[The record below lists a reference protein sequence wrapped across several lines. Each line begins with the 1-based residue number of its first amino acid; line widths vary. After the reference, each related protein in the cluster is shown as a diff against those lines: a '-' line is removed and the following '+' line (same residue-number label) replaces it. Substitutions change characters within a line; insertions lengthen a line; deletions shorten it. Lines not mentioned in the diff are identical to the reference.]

1 MPLNPTLSFAI
12 APDDTR
18 HAGPVSFATGRGRI
32 GAVNT
37 QSAERAAPPS
47 VGVPTPLIDGEA
59 RVRGRLRFTAD
70 YIDHLTLAMRLV
82 TSPYAHAR
90 VRSIDTEAACG
101 VPGVVRVLTA
111 ADLPAVKPTN
121 RVRLLLAR
129 ERVLFAGH
137 PVALVVADSE
147 AAAEDGVDAVLVDY
161 EPLPAVTTIDAAAR
175 PDAPLVWPEGVPGE
189 DKEAAD
195 HGADV
200 GGAAAEPAAPSN
212 VANPVGFQRGDAG
225 AALRSAYRSV
235 DLTFE
240 IDRVHQSYLEPH
252 ATIAAPGEERGAT
265 VWSASQAPSNVQK
278 ESAALLG
285 VPAADVDAKVMN
297 VGGGFG
303 GKFILY
309 EPLVAAAA
317 LAVGAPV
324 YLVMTR
330 REELLAAQP
339 AAGGRIRIRLGAD
352 ADGAL
357 TAIKADLT
365 YDGGCFP
372 GSPTGIGA
380 MMCGSI
386 YRASNIDVRGHTV
399 MTHKPSIGAYRAPG
413 MTQQAFA
420 LESAMDELAIALGM
434 DALELRLRN
443 VSQAGDA
450 LADGSE
456 WPDMGMREVLEKLR
470 AHPLWQQRGR
480 LAAEGR
486 GVGVALGAWFGG
498 VDASNAGCTVEEDGG
513 ITVHLN
519 AVDLTGVSTSVVL
532 LVAEEIGVS
541 PDDVRVRWQGQVDGP
556 YHLSNAGGSKTLRSV
571 GPAVMEAARDAREQ
585 LFRVAAT
592 HLEADAGD
600 LEIAGGAVRV
610 KGVPES
616 AVPIGEL
623 AAKRALHGPIAGHG
637 RSAPGGRTP
646 AFCGQMAEVSVDE
659 ETGRI
664 TVHRIVVAQ
673 DVGRAINPLTVAGQ
687 MMGGAA
693 QGAGW
698 ALCERLVYDEDGQL
712 LTGTLM
718 DYAVPSAKDIPP
730 IEALLVERP
739 AGYAPHGARGV
750 GEPPIIATAGAIAN
764 AVRHGSGRR
773 VTSAP
778 LTPSRVLETAA
789 SA

>member
-1 MPLNPTLSFAI
+1 M
-12 APDDTR
+12 
-18 HAGPVSFATGRGRI
+18 
-32 GAVNT
+32 
-37 QSAERAAPPS
+37 
-47 VGVPTPLIDGEA
+47 PTPLIDGEA

-70 YIDHLTLAMRLV
+70 YIDRRTLAMRLV

-90 VRSIDTEAACG
+90 VRSIDTEAACAL
-101 VPGVVRVLTA
+101 PGVVRVLTA
-111 ADLPAVKPTN
+111 ADLPEITPTT

-129 ERVLFAGH
+129 DRALFAGH
-137 PVALVVADSE
+137 PVALVIAETE
-147 AAAEDGVDAVLVDY
+147 AAAEDGVDAVMVDY
-161 EPLPAVTTIDAAAR
+161 EPLPAATTMDASVR
-175 PDAPLVWPEGVPGE
+175 PGAPLVWPEGVPGE
-189 DKEAAD
+189 DAEAAD

-200 GGAAAEPAAPSN
+200 GGAADGPVAPSN
-212 VANPVGFQRGDAG
+212 VANPVGFQRGDAD

-240 IDRVHQSYLEPH
+240 VDRVHQSYLEPH
-252 ATIAAPGEERGAT
+252 ATIAEPGEERGAT
-265 VWSASQAPSNVQK
+265 VRSASQAPTNVQK

-285 VPAADVDAKVMN
+285 VPPSDVDAKVMH

-309 EPLVAAAA
+309 EPLVTAAARA
-317 LAVGAPV
+317 MDAPV
-324 YLVMTR
+324 QLVMTR

-339 AAGGRIRIRLGAD
+339 AAGGRLRIRLGAD
-352 ADGAL
+352 EDGSL
-357 TAIKADLT
+357 TAVKADLT

-372 GSPTGIGA
+372 NSPTGIGV

-386 YRASNIDVRGHTV
+386 YRAPNIDVRGVTV
-399 MTHKPSIGAYRAPG
+399 MTHKASIGAYRAPG

-420 LESAMDELAIALGM
+420 MESAMDELAIAL
-434 DALELRLRN
+434 DLDPLELRLRN
-443 VSQAGDA
+443 VSQAGDE

-456 WPDMGMREVLEKLR
+456 WPDIGMREVLEKLR
-470 AHPLWQQRGR
+470 AHPLWQKRES
-480 LAAEGR
+480 LAASGR

-541 PDDVRVRWQGQVDGP
+541 PDAVRVRWQGQVDGP

-571 GPAVMEAARDAREQ
+571 GPAVTAAARDAREQ
-585 LFRVAAT
+585 LFRVAAA
-592 HLEADAGD
+592 HLEADAAD
-600 LEIAGGAVRV
+600 LEIADNAVRV

-616 AVPIGEL
+616 AVAIGEL
-623 AAKRALHGPIAGHG
+623 AGMRALHGPIAGHG

-646 AFCGQMAEVSVDE
+646 AFCAQMAEVSVDE

-664 TVHRIVVAQ
+664 TVHGIVMAQ

-730 IEALLVERP
+730 IETLLVERSS
-739 AGYAPHGARGV
+739 GNDPHGARGV

-773 VTSAP
+773 VTAAP
-778 LTPSRVLETAA
+778 LIPSRVLAAPRAA

>member
-1 MPLNPTLSFAI
+1 MQRVKSYKEEVA
-12 APDDTR
+12 A
-18 HAGPVSFATGRGRI
+18 AG
-32 GAVNT
+32 
-37 QSAERAAPPS
+37 S

-70 YIDHLTLAMRLV
+70 YIDRRTLAMRLV

-90 VRSIDTEAACG
+90 VRSIDTAAACA

-111 ADLPAVKPTN
+111 GDLPEIAPTT

-129 ERVLFAGH
+129 DRALFAGH
-137 PVALVVADSE
+137 PVALVIAETE
-147 AAAEDGVDAVLVDY
+147 AAAEDGVDAVMVDY
-161 EPLPAVTTIDAAAR
+161 EPLPAAATMDAAVR
-175 PDAPLVWPEGVPGE
+175 PGAPLVWPEGVPGE
-189 DKEAAD
+189 DAEAAD

-200 GGAAAEPAAPSN
+200 GGAADGPAAPSN
-212 VANPVGFQRGDAG
+212 VANPVGFRRGDAD
-225 AALRSAYRSV
+225 AALRAAYRTV

-240 IDRVHQSYLEPH
+240 VDRIHQSYLEPH
-252 ATIAAPGEERGAT
+252 ATIAEPGEERGAT
-265 VWSASQAPSNVQK
+265 VWSASQAPTYVQK

-285 VPAADVDAKVMN
+285 VPPSDVDARVMH

-317 LAVGAPV
+317 RAVDAPV
-324 YLVMTR
+324 QLVMTR
-330 REELLAAQP
+330 REELVAAQP
-339 AAGGRIRIRLGAD
+339 AAGGRLRIRLGAD
-352 ADGAL
+352 EEGSL

-365 YDGGCFP
+365 YDGGCYP
-372 GSPTGIGA
+372 NSPTGIGV

-386 YRASNIDVRGHTV
+386 YRASNIDVRGRTV

-420 LESAMDELAIALGM
+420 MESAMDELAIAL
-434 DALELRLRN
+434 DLDPLELRLRN

-450 LADGSE
+450 LADGTE
-456 WPDMGMREVLEKLR
+456 WPDIGMREVLRKLQQ
-470 AHPLWQQRGR
+470 HPLWQERER
-480 LAAEGR
+480 LAASGR

-541 PDDVRVRWQGQVDGP
+541 PDVVRVRWQGQVDGP
-556 YHLSNAGGSKTLRSV
+556 YHLSNAGGSKTLRTV
-571 GPAVMEAARDAREQ
+571 GPAVMEAARDAKEQ
-585 LFRVAAT
+585 LFRVAAA
-592 HLEADAGD
+592 HLEADAAD
-600 LEIAGGAVRV
+600 LEIAAGAVRV

-616 AVPIGEL
+616 AVAIGEL
-623 AAKRALHGPIAGHG
+623 AGMRALHGPIAGHG

-646 AFCGQMAEVSVDE
+646 AFCGQMAEVSVDS

-664 TVHRIVVAQ
+664 TVHGIVMAQ
-673 DVGRAINPLTVAGQ
+673 DVGRAVNPLTVAGQ

-698 ALCERLVYDEDGQL
+698 ALCERLVYDQDGQL

-730 IEALLVERP
+730 IETLLVER
-739 AGYAPHGARGV
+739 AAEYAPHGARGV

-764 AVRHGSGRR
+764 AVRHASGRR
-773 VTSAP
+773 VTVAP
-778 LTPSRVLETAA
+778 LTPSRVLGAQGPAVPEGTGV

>member
-1 MPLNPTLSFAI
+1 MSFQSA
-12 APDDTR
+12 
-18 HAGPVSFATGRGRI
+18 RGRI

-37 QSAERAAPPS
+37 QSAVRAAPPS

-70 YIDHLTLAMRLV
+70 YIDHRTLAMRLV

-111 ADLPAVKPTN
+111 ADLPEITPTT
-121 RVRLLLAR
+121 RIRLLLAR

-137 PVALVVADSE
+137 PVALVVAGSE

-161 EPLPAVTTIDAAAR
+161 EPLPAVTTMDAAAR
-175 PDAPLVWPEGVPGE
+175 PGAPLVWPEGVPGE

-200 GGAAAEPAAPSN
+200 GGAADGPAAPSN
-212 VANPVGFQRGDAG
+212 VANPVGFQRGDAD

-252 ATIAAPGEERGAT
+252 ATIVKPGGAAPGSERGAT
-265 VWSASQAPSNVQK
+265 VWSASQAPTNVQK
-278 ESAALLG
+278 ESAAVLG

-317 LAVGAPV
+317 RAVDAPV
-324 YLVMTR
+324 QLVMTR

-339 AAGGRIRIRLGAD
+339 AAGGRIRIRLGA
-352 ADGAL
+352 AEDGAL

-380 MMCGSI
+380 MMCGSV
-386 YRASNIDVRGHTV
+386 YRAPNIDVRGHTV

-420 LESAMDELAIALGM
+420 MESAMDELAIALGM
-434 DALELRLRN
+434 DALDLRLRN

-456 WPDMGMREVLEKLR
+456 WPDIGMREVLEKLR
-470 AHPLWQQRGR
+470 AHPLWQQRER

-498 VDASNAGCTVEEDGG
+498 VDASSAGCTVEEDGG

-541 PDDVRVRWQGQVDGP
+541 PDVVRVRWQGQVDGP

-571 GPAVMEAARDAREQ
+571 GPAVVEAARDAREQ
-585 LFRVAAT
+585 LFRVAAA
-592 HLEADAGD
+592 HLEADAVD
-600 LEIAGGAVRV
+600 LEIADGAVRV

-616 AVPIGEL
+616 AVAIGEL
-623 AAKRALHGPIAGHG
+623 AGMRALHGPIAGRG

-664 TVHRIVVAQ
+664 TVHGIVIAQ

-718 DYAVPSAKDIPP
+718 DYAVPTAKDIPP
-730 IEALLVERP
+730 IETILVERP
-739 AGYAPHGARGV
+739 SDYAPHGARGV

-778 LTPSRVLETAA
+778 LIPSRVLAVEPGETGA

>member
-1 MPLNPTLSFAI
+1 M
-12 APDDTR
+12 
-18 HAGPVSFATGRGRI
+18 
-32 GAVNT
+32 
-37 QSAERAAPPS
+37 
-47 VGVPTPLIDGEA
+47 PTPLIDGEA

-70 YIDHLTLAMRLV
+70 YIEPRTLAMRLV

-90 VRSIDTEAACG
+90 VRSIDTEDACA

-111 ADLPAVKPTN
+111 GDLPEITPTT

-129 ERVLFAGH
+129 DRALFAGH
-137 PVALVVADSE
+137 PVALVVAETE
-147 AAAEDGVDAVLVDY
+147 AAAEDGVDAVVVDY
-161 EPLPAVTTIDAAAR
+161 EPLPAATTIDAAAR
-175 PDAPLVWPEGVPGE
+175 PGAPLVWPEGMPGE
-189 DKEAAD
+189 DEEAAD

-200 GGAAAEPAAPSN
+200 GGAAEGSTAPSN
-212 VANPVGFQRGDAG
+212 VANPVGFQRGDAD
-225 AALRSAYRSV
+225 AALRSAYRTV

-240 IDRVHQSYLEPH
+240 IDRIHQSYLEPH

-265 VWSASQAPSNVQK
+265 VWSASQAPTYVQK

-285 VPAADVDAKVMN
+285 VPAADVDAKVMH

-309 EPLVAAAA
+309 EPLVTAAAR
-317 LAVGAPV
+317 AVDAPV
-324 YLVMTR
+324 QLVMTR

-339 AAGGRIRIRLGAD
+339 AAGGRLRIRLGAD
-352 ADGAL
+352 EEGSL
-357 TAIKADLT
+357 SAIKADLT

-372 GSPTGIGA
+372 NSPTGIGV

-386 YRASNIDVRGHTV
+386 YRSPNIDVRGCTV
-399 MTHKPSIGAYRAPG
+399 MTHKASIGAYRAPG

-420 LESAMDELAIALGM
+420 MESAMDELAIAL
-434 DALELRLRN
+434 DLDPLELRLRN

-456 WPDMGMREVLEKLR
+456 WPDIGMREVLERLR
-470 AHPLWQQRGR
+470 AHPLWQQRES
-480 LAAEGR
+480 LAASGR

-541 PDDVRVRWQGQVDGP
+541 PDVVRVRWQGQVDGP

-571 GPAVMEAARDAREQ
+571 GPAVVAAARDAREQ

-592 HLEADAGD
+592 HLEADAAD

-616 AVPIGEL
+616 AVAIGEL
-623 AAKRALHGPIAGHG
+623 AGMRAVHGPVAGHG

-646 AFCGQMAEVSVDE
+646 AFCAQMAEVSVDE

-664 TVHRIVVAQ
+664 TVHGIVMAQ
-673 DVGRAINPLTVAGQ
+673 DVGRAVNPLTVAGQ

-730 IEALLVERP
+730 IETLLVERAAEYP
-739 AGYAPHGARGV
+739 PHGARGV

>member
-1 MPLNPTLSFAI
+1 M
-12 APDDTR
+12 
-18 HAGPVSFATGRGRI
+18 
-32 GAVNT
+32 
-37 QSAERAAPPS
+37 
-47 VGVPTPLIDGEA
+47 PTPLIDGEA

-70 YIDHLTLAMRLV
+70 YIDRRTLAMRLV

-90 VRSIDTEAACG
+90 VRSIDTEAACAL
-101 VPGVVRVLTA
+101 PGVVRVLTA
-111 ADLPAVKPTN
+111 RDLPDITPTT

-129 ERVLFAGH
+129 DRALFAGH
-137 PVALVVADSE
+137 PVALVIAETE
-147 AAAEDGVDAVLVDY
+147 AAAEDGVDAVMVDY
-161 EPLPAVTTIDAAAR
+161 EPLPAATTMDAAIR
-175 PDAPLVWPEGVPGE
+175 PGAPLVWPEGVPGE
-189 DKEAAD
+189 DAEAAD

-200 GGAAAEPAAPSN
+200 GGAADGPAAPSN
-212 VANPVGFQRGDAG
+212 VANPVGFQRGDAD

-252 ATIAAPGEERGAT
+252 ATIAEPGEERGAT
-265 VWSASQAPSNVQK
+265 VRSASQAPTYVQK

-285 VPAADVDAKVMN
+285 VPPSDVDAKVMH

-309 EPLVAAAA
+309 EPLVTAAAR
-317 LAVGAPV
+317 AVDAPV
-324 YLVMTR
+324 QLVMTR

-339 AAGGRIRIRLGAD
+339 AAGGRLRIRLGAD
-352 ADGAL
+352 EGGSL
-357 TAIKADLT
+357 TAVKAALT

-372 GSPTGIGA
+372 NSPTGIGV

-386 YRASNIDVRGHTV
+386 YRAPNIDVRGRTV
-399 MTHKPSIGAYRAPG
+399 MTHKASIGAYRAPG

-420 LESAMDELAIALGM
+420 MESAMDELAIAL
-434 DALELRLRN
+434 DLDPLELRLRN
-443 VSQAGDA
+443 VSQAGDE

-456 WPDMGMREVLEKLR
+456 WPDIGMREVLEKLR
-470 AHPLWQQRGR
+470 AHPLWQKRES
-480 LAAEGR
+480 LAASGR

-541 PDDVRVRWQGQVDGP
+541 PDAVRVRWQGQVDGP
-556 YHLSNAGGSKTLRSV
+556 YHLSNAGGSKTLRTV
-571 GPAVMEAARDAREQ
+571 GPAVAAAARDAREQ
-585 LFRVAAT
+585 LFRVAAA
-592 HLEADAGD
+592 HLEADAAD
-600 LEIAGGAVRV
+600 LEIAGNAVRV

-616 AVPIGEL
+616 AVAIGEL
-623 AAKRALHGPIAGHG
+623 AGMRALHGPIAGHG

-646 AFCGQMAEVSVDE
+646 AFCAQMAEVSVDE

-664 TVHRIVVAQ
+664 TVHGIVMAQ

-730 IEALLVERP
+730 IETLLVERP
-739 AGYAPHGARGV
+739 SGNDPHGARGV

-764 AVRHGSGRR
+764 AVRHTSGRR
-773 VTSAP
+773 VTAAP
-778 LTPSRVLETAA
+778 LTPSRVLAARRTGAEPAA
-789 SA
+789 SVPEEGGASAGCAGAG

>member
-1 MPLNPTLSFAI
+1 M
-12 APDDTR
+12 
-18 HAGPVSFATGRGRI
+18 
-32 GAVNT
+32 
-37 QSAERAAPPS
+37 
-47 VGVPTPLIDGEA
+47 PTPLIDGEA
-59 RVRGRLRFTAD
+59 RVRGSLRFTAD
-70 YIDHLTLAMRLV
+70 YIDRRTLAMRLV

-90 VRSIDTEAACG
+90 VRSIDTEAACAL
-101 VPGVVRVLTA
+101 PGVVRVLTA
-111 ADLPAVKPTN
+111 ADLPEITPTT

-129 ERVLFAGH
+129 DRALFAGH
-137 PVALVVADSE
+137 PVALVIAETE
-147 AAAEDGVDAVLVDY
+147 AAAEDGVDAVMVDY
-161 EPLPAVTTIDAAAR
+161 EPLPAATTMDAAVR
-175 PDAPLVWPEGVPGE
+175 PGAPLVWPEGVPGE
-189 DKEAAD
+189 DAEAAD

-200 GGAAAEPAAPSN
+200 GGAADGPAAPSN
-212 VANPVGFQRGDAG
+212 VANPVGFQRGDAD

-240 IDRVHQSYLEPH
+240 VDRVHQSYLEPH
-252 ATIAAPGEERGAT
+252 ATIAEPGGAEDGSGRGAT
-265 VWSASQAPSNVQK
+265 VRSASQAPTNVQK

-285 VPAADVDAKVMN
+285 VPAADIDAKVMH

-309 EPLVAAAA
+309 EPLVTAAAR
-317 LAVGAPV
+317 AVDAPV
-324 YLVMTR
+324 QLVMTR

-339 AAGGRIRIRLGAD
+339 AAGGRLRIRLGAD
-352 ADGAL
+352 EGGSL
-357 TAIKADLT
+357 TAIGADLT

-372 GSPTGIGA
+372 NSPTGIGV

-386 YRASNIDVRGHTV
+386 YRAPNIDVRGVTV
-399 MTHKPSIGAYRAPG
+399 MTHKASIGAYRAPG

-420 LESAMDELAIALGM
+420 MESAMDELAIAL
-434 DALELRLRN
+434 DLDPLELRLRN
-443 VSQAGDA
+443 VSQAGDE

-456 WPDMGMREVLEKLR
+456 WPDIGMREVLEKLR
-470 AHPLWQQRGR
+470 AHPLWQKRES
-480 LAAEGR
+480 LAASGR

-541 PDDVRVRWQGQVDGP
+541 PDAVRVRWQGQVDGP
-556 YHLSNAGGSKTLRSV
+556 YHLSNAGGSKTLRTV
-571 GPAVMEAARDAREQ
+571 GPAVAAAARDAREQ
-585 LFRVAAT
+585 LFRVAAA
-592 HLEADAGD
+592 HLEADAAD
-600 LEIAGGAVRV
+600 LEIAGNAVRV

-616 AVPIGEL
+616 AVAIGEL
-623 AAKRALHGPIAGHG
+623 AGMRALHGPIAGHG

-646 AFCGQMAEVSVDE
+646 AFCAQMAEVSVDE

-664 TVHRIVVAQ
+664 TVHGIVMAQ

-730 IEALLVERP
+730 IETLLVERP
-739 AGYAPHGARGV
+739 SGNDPHGARGV

-764 AVRHGSGRR
+764 AVRHASGRR
-773 VTSAP
+773 VTAAP
-778 LTPSRVLETAA
+778 LTPSRVLAARRTGAEPAVSVPEEGGA
-789 SA
+789 SAGCAGAG

>member
-1 MPLNPTLSFAI
+1 MSLP
-12 APDDTR
+12 
-18 HAGPVSFATGRGRI
+18 TGRGKI

-37 QSAERAAPPS
+37 QPAGRTAPPS

-70 YIDHLTLAMRLV
+70 YIEPRTLAMRLV

-90 VRSIDTEAACG
+90 VRSIDTEDACA

-111 ADLPAVKPTN
+111 GDLPEITPTT

-129 ERVLFAGH
+129 DRALFAGH
-137 PVALVVADSE
+137 PVALVVAETE
-147 AAAEDGVDAVLVDY
+147 AAAEDGVDAVVVDY
-161 EPLPAVTTIDAAAR
+161 EPLPAATTIDAAAR
-175 PDAPLVWPEGVPGE
+175 PGAPLVWPEGMPGE
-189 DKEAAD
+189 DEEAAD

-200 GGAAAEPAAPSN
+200 GGAAEGSTAPSN
-212 VANPVGFQRGDAG
+212 VANPVGFQRGDAD
-225 AALRSAYRSV
+225 AALRSAYRTV

-240 IDRVHQSYLEPH
+240 IDRIHQSYLEPH

-265 VWSASQAPSNVQK
+265 VWSASQAPTYVQK

-285 VPAADVDAKVMN
+285 VPAADVDAKVMH

-309 EPLVAAAA
+309 EPLVTAAAR
-317 LAVGAPV
+317 AVDAPV
-324 YLVMTR
+324 QLVMTR

-339 AAGGRIRIRLGAD
+339 AAGGRLRIRLGAD
-352 ADGAL
+352 EEGSL

-372 GSPTGIGA
+372 NSPTGIGV

-386 YRASNIDVRGHTV
+386 YRAPNIDVRGCTV
-399 MTHKPSIGAYRAPG
+399 MTHKASIGAYRAPG

-420 LESAMDELAIALGM
+420 MESAMDELAIAL
-434 DALELRLRN
+434 DLDPLELRLRN

-456 WPDMGMREVLEKLR
+456 WPDIGMREVLEKLQQ
-470 AHPLWQQRGR
+470 HPLWQKRES
-480 LAAEGR
+480 LAACGR

-541 PDDVRVRWQGQVDGP
+541 PDVVRVRWQGQVDGP

-571 GPAVMEAARDAREQ
+571 GPAVVAAARDAREQ

-592 HLEADAGD
+592 HLEADAAD
-600 LEIAGGAVRV
+600 LEIADGAVRV
-610 KGVPES
+610 KGVPDS
-616 AVPIGEL
+616 AVAIGEL
-623 AAKRALHGPIAGHG
+623 AGMRALHGPVAGHG

-646 AFCGQMAEVSVDE
+646 AFCAQMAEVSVDE

-664 TVHRIVVAQ
+664 TVHGIVMAQ
-673 DVGRAINPLTVAGQ
+673 DVGRAVNPLTVAGQ

-718 DYAVPSAKDIPP
+718 DYAVPSANDIPP
-730 IEALLVERP
+730 IETLLVERAAEYP
-739 AGYAPHGARGV
+739 PHGARGV

>member
-1 MPLNPTLSFAI
+1 M
-12 APDDTR
+12 
-18 HAGPVSFATGRGRI
+18 
-32 GAVNT
+32 
-37 QSAERAAPPS
+37 
-47 VGVPTPLIDGEA
+47 
-59 RVRGRLRFTAD
+59 RGRLRFTAD
-70 YIDHLTLAMRLV
+70 YIDHRTLAMRLV

-90 VRSIDTEAACG
+90 VRSIDTEAACAL
-101 VPGVVRVLTA
+101 PGVVRVLTA
-111 ADLPAVKPTN
+111 ADLPSVTPTT
-121 RVRLLLAR
+121 RIRLLLAR
-129 ERVLFAGH
+129 ERVLFVGH

-189 DKEAAD
+189 DREAAD

-200 GGAAAEPAAPSN
+200 GGAADGPAAPSN

-225 AALRSAYRSV
+225 AALRAAYRSV

-252 ATIAAPGEERGAT
+252 ATIAKPGGAASGEERGAT
-265 VWSASQAPSNVQK
+265 VWSASQAPTNVQK

-324 YLVMTR
+324 HLVMTR

-339 AAGGRIRIRLGAD
+339 AAGGRIRIRLGASE
-352 ADGAL
+352 DGAL

-372 GSPTGIGA
+372 GSPTGIGV
-380 MMCGSI
+380 MMCGSV
-386 YRASNIDVRGHTV
+386 YRAPNIDVRGHTV
-399 MTHKPSIGAYRAPG
+399 MTHKASIGAYRAPG

-420 LESAMDELAIALGM
+420 MESAMDELAIALGM

-456 WPDMGMREVLEKLR
+456 WPDIGMREVLAKLR
-470 AHPLWQQRGR
+470 AHPLWQQRER

-541 PDDVRVRWQGQVDGP
+541 PDVVRVRWQGQVDGP
-556 YHLSNAGGSKTLRSV
+556 FHLSNAGGSKTLRSV
-571 GPAVMEAARDAREQ
+571 GPAVVEAARDAREQ
-585 LFRVAAT
+585 LFRVAAA
-592 HLEADAGD
+592 HLEADAAD

-616 AVPIGEL
+616 AVAIGEL
-623 AAKRALHGPIAGHG
+623 AAMRALHGPIAGRG

-664 TVHRIVVAQ
+664 TVHGIVIAQ

-730 IEALLVERP
+730 IETLLVERP

-778 LTPSRVLETAA
+778 LTPSRVLGAATAGAAQGTGAATAETAA

>member
-1 MPLNPTLSFAI
+1 MNTKPA
-12 APDDTR
+12 
-18 HAGPVSFATGRGRI
+18 AG
-32 GAVNT
+32 
-37 QSAERAAPPS
+37 AAPPG
-47 VGVPTPLIDGEA
+47 VGTPTPLIDGEA

-70 YIDHLTLAMRLV
+70 YIEPRTLAMRLV

-90 VRSIDTEAACG
+90 VRSIDTEAACAL
-101 VPGVVRVLTA
+101 PGVVRVMTA
-111 ADLPAVKPTN
+111 RDLPEVTPTN

-129 ERVLFAGH
+129 DRAVFAGH
-137 PVALVVADSE
+137 PVALVIAESE
-147 AAAEDGVDAVLVDY
+147 AAAEDGADAVMIDY
-161 EPLPAVTTIDAAAR
+161 EPLPAATTMEAAVR
-175 PDAPLVWPEGVPGE
+175 PGAPLVWPEGVPGE
-189 DKEAAD
+189 DAEAAD

-200 GGAAAEPAAPSN
+200 GGGADGPAAPSN
-212 VANPVGFQRGDAG
+212 VANPVGFRRGDAD
-225 AALRSAYRSV
+225 AALRDAYRTV

-265 VWSASQAPSNVQK
+265 VWSASQAPSYVQR

-285 VPAADVDAKVMN
+285 VPDADVDARVMH

-317 LAVGAPV
+317 RAVDAPV
-324 YLVMTR
+324 QLVMTR
-330 REELLAAQP
+330 REELVAAQP
-339 AAGGRIRIRLGAD
+339 AAGGRLRIQLGASET
-352 ADGAL
+352 GSL

-372 GSPTGIGA
+372 NSPTGIGV

-386 YRASNIDVRGHTV
+386 YQAPNIDVRGCTV

-420 LESAMDELAIALGM
+420 MESAMDELAIALDM

-443 VSQAGDA
+443 ASRGGDA
-450 LADGSE
+450 LADGTE
-456 WPDMGMREVLEKLR
+456 WPDIGMREVLEKLR
-470 AHPLWQQRGR
+470 AHPLWQGRDR
-480 LAAEGR
+480 LAASGR

-498 VDASNAGCTVEEDGG
+498 VDASSAGCTVEDDGR

-519 AVDLTGVSTSVVL
+519 AVDLTGISTSAAL
-532 LVAEEIGVS
+532 LAAEEIGVS
-541 PDDVRVRWQGQVDGP
+541 PDLVRVRWQGRASGP
-556 YHLSNAGGSKTLRSV
+556 YYLSNAGGSKTLRTV
-571 GPAVMEAARDAREQ
+571 GPAVMAAARDARAQ
-585 LFRVAAT
+585 LLHVAAT
-592 HLEADAGD
+592 HLEADADD
-600 LEIAGGAVRV
+600 LEIADGAVRV

-616 AVPIGEL
+616 AVPIGEV
-623 AAKRALHGPIAGHG
+623 AALRSLHGPIAGHG

-646 AFCGQMAEVSVDE
+646 AFCAQMAEVSVDE

-664 TVHRIVVAQ
+664 TVHGIVMAQ

-730 IEALLVERP
+730 IETLLVERP
-739 AGYAPHGARGV
+739 SGNDPHGARGV

-764 AVRHGSGRR
+764 AVRHASGRR
-773 VTSAP
+773 VTAAP
-778 LTPSRVLETAA
+778 LTPSRVLQAA
-789 SA
+789 AGPAGAAA